1 MRAIETTFCTAA
13 VAFRKSFRY
22 VTIEP
27 DDDSLGHILF
37 QKWDASFRPD
47 ICGDLH
53 TRVLCENSAII
64 SLAGPSAGAH
74 FSRREK
80 WRCVDSDME
89 NAFSMIDYM
98 SNGPKE
104 TEAYIAWLAVRS
116 RGFVCSEVHWPQIEA
131 VARELLAKPK
141 GERRLSARQV
151 REICRRVT
159 QDLVRQ
165 RATLLVEETSKREC

>member
-1 MRAIETTFCTAA
+1 MTEARIRHLEHIAHHEAGHAVAA

-27 DDDSLGHILF
+27 DNDSLGHIMF

-74 FSRREK
+74 FCRREK
-80 WRCVDSDME
+80 WRCAE
-89 NAFSMIDYM
+89 RTAIWR
-98 SNGPKE
+98 
-104 TEAYIAWLAVRS
+104 TRS
-116 RGFVCSEVHWPQIEA
+116 R
-131 VARELLAKPK
+131 
-141 GERRLSARQV
+141 
-151 REICRRVT
+151 
-159 QDLVRQ
+159 
-165 RATLLVEETSKREC
+165 

>member
-1 MRAIETTFCTAA
+1 MTEARIRRLEHIAHHEAGHAVAA

-27 DDDSLGHILF
+27 DDDSLGHIIF
-37 QKWDASFRPD
+37 QKRAASFRPD
-47 ICGDLH
+47 ICGDLR
-53 TRVLCENSAII
+53 TRVLSKTARSYLLPDRARERTSAD
-64 SLAGPSAGAH
+64 ARNGAV
-74 FSRREK
+74 R
-80 WRCVDSDME
+80 DSDME

-98 SNGPKE
+98 SNDPKE
-104 TEAYIAWLAVRS
+104 TKAYIAWLAVRS

-151 REICRRVT
+151 REICRRV
-159 QDLVRQ
+159 
-165 RATLLVEETSKREC
+165 SKI

>member
-1 MRAIETTFCTAA
+1 MTEARIRHLEHIAHHEAGHAVAA

-27 DDDSLGHILF
+27 DNDSLGHIMF

-74 FSRREK
+74 FCRREK
-80 WRCVDSDME
+80 WRCADSDIANAVTERAVEKGVAVSLDGPTQFHLPAERTE
-89 NAFSMIDYM
+89 NQSDGHYQ
-98 SNGPKE
+98 STE
-104 TEAYIAWLAVRS
+104 TTIVL
-116 RGFVCSEVHWPQIEA
+116 
-131 VARELLAKPK
+131 
-141 GERRLSARQV
+141 
-151 REICRRVT
+151 
-159 QDLVRQ
+159 D
-165 RATLLVEETSKREC
+165 